1 MPACILRTIRPSIK
15 KHGLDNGASRINYKE
30 SRVRCRQRLLKL
42 YALYFSNL
50 SNSQWMG
57 AHLACSFHLCRLRS
71 TYLNRNFCANAAHQ
85 PKRLLAALTG
95 IDLIHQN
102 LSCSPPAA
110 ALQSYIKSRWLAWA
124 GRAAFRSSY
133 IKDGWIRSHRGEKS
147 KSTKYT
153 FDVLYKARLNMKK
166 DTVLLRKDF
175 FLIYV
180 WDDLCRVFCVLK
192 MRNGLFSV
200 LNSTQLL
207 CLLQS

>member
-85 PKRLLAALTG
+85 PKRLLACCLNWNRF
-95 IDLIHQN
+95 D
-102 LSCSPPAA
+102 P
-110 ALQSYIKSRWLAWA
+110 
-124 GRAAFRSSY
+124 
-133 IKDGWIRSHRGEKS
+133 S
-147 KSTKYT
+147 K
-153 FDVLYKARLNMKK
+153 FE
-166 DTVLLRKDF
+166 
-175 FLIYV
+175 
-180 WDDLCRVFCVLK
+180 
-192 MRNGLFSV
+192 LFSSRCCAAILHKIPV
-200 LNSTQLL
+200 ISLGRTGGI
-207 CLLQS
+207 